1 MTGLVVE
8 LFAGAGGLSTG
19 ARMAGHEGPAIGFD
33 TSMDACRTAVAAG
46 HRRAR
51 ADVTRVPLAPM
62 VGRVRGVLASPP
74 CRAWAAP
81 GLRAGLDSASGRLIR
96 EPLRWCIA
104 LRPVWTAWECT
115 PLAEVRAHFAA
126 DAAVLRRAGYH
137 VWTGVLNA
145 VDYGVASTRR
155 RAVLVAHLDRRVGPP
170 APRLGHVLTMADAL
184 GWDARSGVELVS
196 NYGTNGNARDRGRR
210 AIYLPA
216 FTMTGKCG
224 RNRWEW
230 PDGTTRN
237 LTVVEA
243 AKLQS
248 FPADYPWYG
257 GSVSRQQQVGDAVP
271 PLLAAAFLEQLF
283 GRSRTERV
291 ELLEGVS

>member
-1 MTGLVVE
+1 MNAVDVE

-19 ARMAGHEGPAIGFD
+19 ARWAGQDELSIGFELNA
-33 TSMDACRTAVAAG
+33 DACRTATAAG
-46 HRRAR
+46 HQRVR
-51 ADVTRVPLAPM
+51 ADVTTVPLAPL

-74 CRAWAAP
+74 CRDWAAP
-81 GLRAGLDSASGRLIR
+81 GLRRGLDGASGRLIR
-96 EPLRWCIA
+96 EPLRWCLA
-104 LRPVWTAWECT
+104 LRPEWTAWECT
-115 PLAEVRAHFAA
+115 PLRTVRAHFSA
-126 DAAVLRRAGYH
+126 DAVVLRRAGYH

-145 VDYGVASTRR
+145 VDYGVASIRK
-155 RAVLVAHLDRRVGPP
+155 RAVLLAHRDRAVGPP
-170 APRLGHVLTMADAL
+170 APLLRHRVSMADVL

-196 NYGTNGNARDRGRR
+196 NYGTNGDPARRGRR

-237 LTVVEA
+237 LSVVEA

-248 FPADYPWYG
+248 FPADYPWCG
-257 GSVSRQQQVGDAVP
+257 GSISMQQQVGDAVP
-271 PLLAAAFLEQLF
+271 PLFAAKFLGPLMDEA
-283 GRSRTERV
+283 SEV
-291 ELLEGVS
+291 AA